1 MPPSR
6 LTLPLNPTLVS
17 LKPSRTLKKFARQLG
32 AKVKNPVGYDLQ
44 SRRFFSGEDYA
55 LRRAA
60 IDEAHLK
67 WLLELGQ
74 RDSDSLTPID
84 EVMFSSFVGP
94 YTATELK
101 PSPGAVRKLATDVC
115 GLTNE
120 RSAWEFSV
128 NNTQRV
134 VEWSG
139 PYAFASFKTAN
150 LQTAFRLR
158 AADLLA
164 EYAAQVHKCERV
176 ECGRLF
182 VAVRRQTYCSPQC
195 SQRARFMKYWNS
207 LSAKERREKRHLHYV
222 EQIRKVRGSVAANRV
237 GKRAPEGE

>member
-1 MPPSR
+1 MPRTR
-6 LTLPLNPTLVS
+6 LTLPLDPILTS

-32 AKVKNPVGYDLQ
+32 AKVKNPVGYDPQ
-44 SRRFFSGEDYA
+44 SRRFVSGEDYA
-55 LRRAA
+55 RDRAA

-101 PSPGAVRKLATDVC
+101 ASPGVLRKLATDVC
-115 GLTNE
+115 RLANE
-120 RSAWEFSV
+120 RSGWKFSV
-128 NNTQRV
+128 NNTQRL

-139 PYAFASFKTAN
+139 PYAFTSFETTDW
-150 LQTAFRLR
+150 QTAFGLR

-176 ECGRLF
+176 ECRRLF
-182 VAVRRQTYCSPQC
+182 VAVRRQTYCSPHC

-222 EQIRKVRGSVAANRV
+222 EQIRKERGSSAANRV
-237 GKRAPEGE
+237 RKRTPKGE